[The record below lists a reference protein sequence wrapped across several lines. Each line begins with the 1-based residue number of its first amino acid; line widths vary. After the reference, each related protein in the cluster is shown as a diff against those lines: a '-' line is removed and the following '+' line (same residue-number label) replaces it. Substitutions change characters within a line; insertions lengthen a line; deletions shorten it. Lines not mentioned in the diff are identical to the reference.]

1 MNDITVV
8 QDILPPNFITA
19 LKNIVHSNAPQYKW
33 ATNLGWES
41 ELIKKSAQVAIF
53 NLNGTTFEPEII
65 QVYKKYFDISKYNFN
80 INYNL
85 WHNGSY
91 IAFHNDAHVVYSSTI
106 YLNKIWDK
114 NYGGLYL
121 YYADKDTLKAIVPK
135 YNLGII
141 NTQQLHHGTSIIS
154 NDAPIRETIQLFIS
168 DKNRKSNLSIEAQEK
183 LLDIEAQEK
192 FKDGGFIHDQ
202 SN

>member
-8 QDILPPNFITA
+8 RDILPPNFITA
-19 LKNIVHSNAPQYKW
+19 LKNIVHSNVYQYKW

-41 ELIKKSAQVAIF
+41 ELIKKSAQVAMF
-53 NLNGTTFEPEII
+53 DLNGTAFEAEII
-65 QVYKKYFDISKYNFN
+65 QVYKKHFDISKYNFN

-91 IAFHNDAHVVYSSTI
+91 IAFHNDAHVVYGSTI

-121 YYADKDTLKAIVPK
+121 YYQDKDTLKAIVPE

-141 NTQQLHHGTSIIS
+141 NTNQLHHGVSIIS

-168 DKNRKSNLSIEAQEK
+168 EKNRTIKSNLSIEAQEK
-183 LLDIEAQEK
+183 LLD
-192 FKDGGFIHDQ
+192 GGFIHNQ
-202 SN
+202 SD